1 MYNKGTMRM
10 KTRKAN
16 REAVRNKIIKISRRL
31 FLEQGYENTTV
42 RQILKQA
49 GLSTGSLYH
58 FFKNKEEILLFAL
71 KDALLEISSLTDSM
85 AVKYNEPVLRYA
97 LGIAIGTSEIF
108 KYKPL
113 FNFYNAI
120 YKNESAE
127 NFMISLKVTRMKNL
141 LNDPNL
147 HFTDNEIHSRILAIH
162 GATRALMLAKINK
175 QLSANLEEIYSLI
188 IKIALSEFDIPKK
201 KIQKILKITTK
212 IIQDETLS
220 RNLAEKLK
228 P

>member
-1 MYNKGTMRM
+1 MNIQQT
-10 KTRKAN
+10 N
-16 REAVRNKIIKISRRL
+16 RETIKNRIIKISRRL

-71 KDALLEISSLTDSM
+71 KDALLEMSSLTDSM
-85 AVKYNEPVLRYA
+85 AVKYNEPMLRYA

-127 NFMISLKVTRMKNL
+127 NFMISLKVSRMKNL
-141 LNDPNL
+141 LNDLNL
-147 HFTDNEIHSRILAIH
+147 HFTDNEIHARILAIH
-162 GATRALMLAKINK
+162 GATRALTLAKINK
-175 QLSANLEEIYSLI
+175 QLSANLNDIYSLI
-188 IKIALSEFDIPKK
+188 IRIALSEFNIPKK
-201 KIQKILKITTK
+201 KIEKILKLTTK
-212 IIQDETLS
+212 VMHAETFS
-220 RNLAEKLK
+220 RDLAEKLK

>member
-1 MYNKGTMRM
+1 MKM

-16 REAVRNKIIKISRRL
+16 REVVRKKIIKISRRL

-42 RQILKQA
+42 RQVLKKA
-49 GLSTGSLYH
+49 RLSTGSLYH

-71 KDALLEISSLTDSM
+71 KDALLEMSSLTDSM

-127 NFMISLKVTRMKNL
+127 NFVISLKVTRMKNL
-141 LNDPNL
+141 LNDLNL
-147 HFTDNEIHSRILAIH
+147 HFTDNEIHSRVLAIH

-175 QLSANLEEIYSLI
+175 QLSANLHEIYSLI
-188 IKIALSEFDIPKK
+188 IKIALSEFNVPKE
-201 KIQKILKITTK
+201 KIEKIIKLTTK
-212 IIQDETLS
+212 ILQDETFS
-220 RNLAEKLK
+220 KNLAEKLK

>member
-1 MYNKGTMRM
+1 M

-16 REAVRNKIIKISRRL
+16 REVLRSKIIKISRRL

-42 RQILKQA
+42 RQVLKKA
-49 GLSTGSLYH
+49 NLSTGSLYH
-58 FFKNKEEILLFAL
+58 FFKNKEEILIFAL

-85 AVKYNEPVLRYA
+85 AAQYNEPMLRYA
-97 LGIAIGTSEIF
+97 LGIAVGTSEIF
-108 KYKPL
+108 KYKYL

-141 LNDPNL
+141 LKDLNL
-147 HFTDNEIHSRILAIH
+147 QFTDTEIHSRVLAIH

-175 QLSANLEEIYSLI
+175 QLSAKLNDIYSLI
-188 IKIALSEFDIPKK
+188 IKIALSELNISKE
-201 KIQKILKITTK
+201 KIDKIISLTTK
-212 IIQDETLS
+212 ILQDETFS
-220 RNLAEKLK
+220 KNLAEKLK

>member
-1 MYNKGTMRM
+1 MKM
-10 KTRKAN
+10 KTRKTN
-16 REAVRNKIIKISRRL
+16 REVLRNKIIKISRRL

-42 RQILKQA
+42 RQVLKKA
-49 GLSTGSLYH
+49 NLSTGSLYH

-97 LGIAIGTSEIF
+97 LGIAVGTSEIF
-108 KYKPL
+108 KYKHL

-127 NFMISLKVTRMKNL
+127 NYMISLKVTRMKNL
-141 LNDPNL
+141 LNDLNL
-147 HFTDNEIHSRILAIH
+147 DFTDNQIHSRVLAIH

-175 QLSANLEEIYSLI
+175 QLSATLNDIYSLI
-188 IKIALSEFDIPKK
+188 IKIALSEFNVPKE
-201 KIQKILKITTK
+201 KIEKIIKLTTE
-212 IIQDETLS
+212 IIQDETFS
-220 RNLAEKLK
+220 KNLAEKLK